1 MTSFSAKDLSELIE
15 KVAKTTEVVIKKS
28 GVAYSKEFGK
38 DLYSTDFNG
47 YAPGTILEARYLVED
62 DGESE
67 SIKVV
72 HVKIKN
78 SDFKPT
84 DDIRVWGKT
93 VVSDKLAASFKSAKL
108 IAEKFGYSGLR
119 LCGDSGSGKSTV
131 VSAFCEEFGFN
142 YFMQDCSTLKEPSS
156 LFGDVGV
163 RDNSTYFQPSPFSQL
178 IQKDNTVIF
187 LDEINRVKPN
197 ILNPLMQLLSI
208 GYTRYKDNEI
218 RRGNNLIAIAAMN
231 EGSEFTGT
239 YHLDAAFQRRFPIT
253 AKIEDLTVSQEIK
266 AITLQVPDFD
276 IKKANL
282 IASLALELR
291 NRFVDGTVEL
301 KFTTAYSVEVA
312 RLLSTSDNI
321 TIATAFDMIFINKLR
336 EPKDAID
343 LIKNKSRTIGE
354 INYNF

>member
-28 GVAYSKEFGK
+28 GVAYSKEFDK

-47 YAPGTILEARYLVED
+47 YAPGTILEARYLVE
-62 DGESE
+62 GEGRDE
-67 SIKVV
+67 SIKIV

-93 VVSDKLAASFKSAKL
+93 VVADKLAASFKSAKL

-187 LDEINRVKPN
+187 LDEIN
-197 ILNPLMQLLSI
+197 L
-208 GYTRYKDNEI
+208 
-218 RRGNNLIAIAAMN
+218 
-231 EGSEFTGT
+231 
-239 YHLDAAFQRRFPIT
+239 
-253 AKIEDLTVSQEIK
+253 
-266 AITLQVPDFD
+266 
-276 IKKANL
+276 
-282 IASLALELR
+282 
-291 NRFVDGTVEL
+291 
-301 KFTTAYSVEVA
+301 
-312 RLLSTSDNI
+312 
-321 TIATAFDMIFINKLR
+321 
-336 EPKDAID
+336 
-343 LIKNKSRTIGE
+343 SRTSCRASGE
-354 INYNF
+354 